1 MNETQILIK
10 TSIENETKQQLG
22 VDVIVEYVPNIS
34 LRKQELQKQAG
45 EKFNSVYNADHFTGT
60 FIPAIGNNPYYILVQ
75 ENRESMLDIMTAFHE
90 YKHLIDYVLF
100 FKVVCD
106 NDIELLKKS
115 LMYITFNVY
124 SEYSATRFGVKKY
137 IETVNFEDMNQKELA
152 ESILEIAKKEY
163 RNLQGVKNRYQLL
176 VHSMQYLGN
185 IMGCSIF
192 VDSADIQSLISE
204 MELLDELLPTFN
216 HIIAYENTYEWYE
229 NLDRIMRDFVD
240 GGANS

>member
-1 MNETQILIK
+1 
-10 TSIENETKQQLG
+10 
-22 VDVIVEYVPNIS
+22 
-34 LRKQELQKQAG
+34 
-45 EKFNSVYNADHFTGT
+45 
-60 FIPAIGNNPYYILVQ
+60 
-75 ENRESMLDIMTAFHE
+75 
-90 YKHLIDYVLF
+90 
-100 FKVVCD
+100 
-106 NDIELLKKS
+106 
-115 LMYITFNVY
+115 MYITFNVY

-152 ESILEIAKKEY
+152 ESILEIAKEEY

>member
-115 LMYITFNVY
+115 QLVTAWDTFSDDTPGQAERYDYNGKSVY
-124 SEYSATRFGVKKY
+124 DLPDVLKDWGIY
-137 IETVNFEDMNQKELA
+137 LA
-152 ESILEIAKKEY
+152 ETRAE
-163 RNLQGVKNRYQLL
+163 
-176 VHSMQYLGN
+176 
-185 IMGCSIF
+185 
-192 VDSADIQSLISE
+192 
-204 MELLDELLPTFN
+204 
-216 HIIAYENTYEWYE
+216 
-229 NLDRIMRDFVD
+229 
-240 GGANS
+240 